1 MNLAPMNDAIRPLQ
15 KLNSRLL
22 PWPVDWSALFGSE
35 RPLILE
41 IGFGYGDFL
50 LYLARHNPGSHIV
63 GLEVSNKCLTKVEER
78 IVRHGLTNV
87 RVIHT
92 PAETALHHLFEA
104 DTLDAVHIN
113 FPDPWFK
120 SRHGHRRLMQRDTL
134 DTLVSRLKT
143 GGHLYLA
150 TDILEYADMS
160 HELLAETP
168 GLTNLLPAP
177 WTDALPGRVVTKY
190 ERKAHVEGRACY
202 YFAFARN
209 AQPAPLIPVIKE
221 AAMPHVVFESP
232 LTLEAMRAAF
242 VPHEQTDG
250 DTHIN
255 IHTVYIG
262 DRALLFD
269 TYVKEPTIDQR
280 VALVLVARENA
291 HEYTL
296 QLSMI
301 GHPRP
306 TAGIHLATN
315 ALADWLLSLHPE
327 TRQLKRK
334 TQA

>member
-1 MNLAPMNDAIRPLQ
+1 MNDVTLPLR

-22 PWPVDWSALFGSE
+22 PWPADWPALFGRE

-50 LYLARHNPGSHIV
+50 LHLARQRPDANII
-63 GLEVSNKCLTKVEER
+63 GLEVSNRCLTKVEQR
-78 IVRHGLTNV
+78 IVRYGLNNV
-87 RVIHT
+87 RVIHA
-92 PAETALHHLFEA
+92 PAETALHHLFEPG
-104 DTLDAVHIN
+104 TLVAVHIN

-120 SRHGHRRLMQRDTL
+120 SRHGHRRLMQRDTV
-134 DTLVSRLKT
+134 DALVSRLKT
-143 GGHLYLA
+143 GGRLYLA
-150 TDILEYADMS
+150 TDILEYAEMS
-160 HELLAETP
+160 HNLLADTP
-168 GLTNLLPAP
+168 GLTNVLPAP
-177 WTDALPGRVVTKY
+177 WVDALPGRVVTKY
-190 ERKAHVEGRACY
+190 ERKAREEGRACY
-202 YFAFARN
+202 YFVYERN
-209 AQPAPLIPVIKE
+209 GHPAPPVPVIKE

-242 VPHEQTDG
+242 VPQEYNDG
-250 DTHIN
+250 DTHVN
-255 IHTVYIG
+255 IHTAYIG

-280 VALVLVARENA
+280 VALVLVERDQA

-315 ALADWLLSLHPE
+315 ALADWLMSLHPD
-327 TRQLKRK
+327 TRLLKRK
-334 TQA
+334 TQEPA